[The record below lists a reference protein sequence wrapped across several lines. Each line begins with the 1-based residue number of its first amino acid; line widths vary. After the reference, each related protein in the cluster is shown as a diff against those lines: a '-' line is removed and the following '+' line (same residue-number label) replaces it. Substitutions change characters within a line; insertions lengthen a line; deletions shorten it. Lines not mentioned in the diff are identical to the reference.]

1 MSDAATLMTDGANQ
15 QADTSTASTDAAAAQ
30 AAGANTDATQ
40 QAAAT
45 DTSTDAANADKSAE
59 AQNAAPEK
67 YEFQAPEGVSFDT
80 ELLGEFEGIAK
91 ELKLSQ
97 ADAQK
102 VTNIGAKL
110 AQKFEAQQALAVTKL
125 ATEWV
130 EAATNDKEYGGEKLQ
145 ENLAVA
151 RKAMT
156 AFGSPDLQDLME
168 KTGLGNNPEVIRF
181 MFRAGKAISEDR
193 LVVGGASN
201 TSSNQKTTSDILYN
215 NTQGKN

>member
-1 MSDAATLMTDGANQ
+1 MTDGANQ

-30 AAGANTDATQ
+30 AAGANTDTTQ
-40 QAAAT
+40 QAAAA

-80 ELLGEFEGIAK
+80 ELLGEFEGVAK

-110 AQKFEAQQALAVTKL
+110 AQKFEAQQAATLTKL
-125 ATEWV
+125 TAEWV
-130 EAATNDKEYGGEKLQ
+130 ETASNDQEYGGEKLQ
-145 ENLAVA
+145 ENLVVA
-151 RKAMT
+151 RKAMD
-156 AFGSPDLQDLME
+156 AFGSEELRTLME

-193 LVVGGASN
+193 LVMGGASN
-201 TSSNQKTTSDILYN
+201 TSSSQKTTSDILYN
-215 NTQGKN
+215 NTQGKT